1 MQKIVEMI
9 LKRNNH
15 LQVKNVSINYAPQ
28 KKYIKNF
35 APKFKTQNIDFYAS
49 NATKIIV
56 IIHFANFANKYIQ
69 IQDGPKTMI
78 NGLDVTNAID
88 G

>member
-1 MQKIVEMI
+1 MQKIVEMT
-9 LKRNNH
+9 LKKNNH

-35 APKFKTQNIDFYAS
+35 APKFKTQNIDFCVS

-56 IIHFANFANKYIQ
+56 IIHFANFVSKYIQ
-69 IQDGPKTMI
+69 TQDGPRTMI